1 MSFKKWHKKVYALWV
16 VISILVVVSM
26 VGFLLAPLFM
36 Y

>member
-1 MSFKKWHKKVYALWV
+1 MSFRRLHKKAYAIWV

-26 VGFLLAPLFM
+26 VGFLFAPFFM